1 MVTVR
6 SKLTP
11 AMCGER
17 ITSGPNFRG
26 EWLCDNPKKDG
37 GPCGVHRRAIAAR
50 EYAAEVQTE
59 RLRKL
64 RELIEDLEEIT
75 GVSFDLDTKR
85 SVLTLR
91 LGDATVLRDLLKSWR
106 GVEVDPL

>member
-1 MVTVR
+1 MATVR

-17 ITSGPNFRG
+17 MTSANFRG

-50 EYAAEVQTE
+50 EYAAEVQMS
-59 RLRKL
+59 RHLKL

-106 GVEVDPL
+106 GVEDL